1 MANKKI
7 SELTNINNP
16 SLSSITPVVVN
27 NITYKTSLQNLRQVL
42 VDSGSHNFTGSQ
54 TINGN
59 LVVSGSL
66 TAQQYIISSSY
77 INIITENISG
87 STSFGNTND
96 DTHKFT
102 GSVFVEGNL
111 NLTGTGSM
119 KNLIVG
125 FGEFNQSNPEV
136 LHVESSGSFNIVDL
150 KGDFEAYTQINL
162 KNKNSGSTASGDIV
176 ITADNGTEEIHYVDL
191 GINSSTYNA
200 GYVGYDND
208 AYLIN
213 AGKDLY
219 LGTIGGIEEHPSK
232 VHIFTNNSWEN
243 SQIVLSPTKEI
254 SFNTGS
260 VTTGFTYEFSG
271 SLKLKNELK
280 VDGSVTASYFIGD
293 GSQLTNLPTQSL
305 TDFATTGSNEF
316 YGNQIVYGDQII
328 VGNIESQY
336 TVTTQYLYAPTSSQ
350 QIIIYG
356 DPYKDTLIGVYAG
369 DDIELILI
377 EVEGVIWEF
386 QKNGKMKFPDGTYQ
400 STAFTTQSINS
411 LSLQTSSYATT
422 GSNSFNG
429 SQNITGSLIV
439 SEFIETTNIQ
449 GTGSLYLK
457 PDLNDS
463 RDFVIYNTAPSDV
476 HIKGNASYSFF
487 GDDTNYL
494 KIDNSISTIT
504 IKSTSGATIDT
515 LLNIKSVSEEVTVD
529 SGFGG
534 NRDFDY
540 TSGSIFYLTGI
551 TGNGIWNINNI
562 PTTDNKGVTITFLIE
577 QGVTPYSASAFT
589 FDSSAVTVK
598 WADSTIPTGSANKTE
613 IIGLTAFRVGSSWN
627 VLGSLSSFGN

>member
-42 VDSGSHNFTGSQ
+42 VDDGSHNFTGSQ

-77 INIITENISG
+77 INIVTENISG

-111 NLTGTGSM
+111 DLTGTGSM
-119 KNLIVG
+119 QNLIVG

-150 KGDFEAYTQINL
+150 KGNFTSYTQINL
-162 KNKNSGSTASGDIV
+162 KNKNSGSIASGDIV

-232 VHIFTNNSWEN
+232 VHIFTNNNWEN
-243 SQIVLSPTKEI
+243 SQIILNPTKEI
-254 SFNTGS
+254 SFNTSS
-260 VTTGFTYEFSG
+260 VTTGYTYEFSG

-280 VDGSVTASYFIGD
+280 VDGSVTASYFVGD
-293 GSQLTNLPTQSL
+293 GSQLMNLPTQSL
-305 TDFATTGSNEF
+305 NNFATTGSNTF
-316 YGNQIVYGDQII
+316 YGDQII
-328 VGNIESQY
+328 IGNIESQY

-350 QIIIYG
+350 QIIITG
-356 DPYKDTLIGVYAG
+356 DPNKDTLIGVYAG
-369 DDIELILI
+369 EGVELILF
-377 EVEGVIWEF
+377 EVEDSIWEF
-386 QKNGKMKFPDGTYQ
+386 QKGGIIKFPDNTYQ
-400 STAFTTQSINS
+400 STAFTTQSINL
-411 LSLQTSSYATT
+411 LSSQTSSYATT
-422 GSNSFNG
+422 GSNTFVGDQTITGSITVTQGFTGSLDYSHLINVPDPTFISSGPTSPGTAVVANDTDVDINFSGVGTKFSFTQTGMTFPDNTIQTSAFLGLPNNLVTTGSNSFNG
-429 SQNITGSLIV
+429 NQTING
-439 SEFIETTNIQ
+439 
-449 GTGSLYLK
+449 
-457 PDLNDS
+457 
-463 RDFVIYNTAPSDV
+463 FVVLS
-476 HIKGNASYSFF
+476 NATSSFN
-487 GDDTNYL
+487 DDTEASN
-494 KIDNSISTIT
+494 
-504 IKSTSGATIDT
+504 
-515 LLNIKSVSEEVTVD
+515 
-529 SGFGG
+529 GG
-534 NRDFDY
+534 VPLYGLYR
-540 TSGSIFYLTGI
+540 SGSFVMIRLT
-551 TGNGIWNINNI
+551 
-562 PTTDNKGVTITFLIE
+562 
-577 QGVTPYSASAFT
+577 
-589 FDSSAVTVK
+589 
-598 WADSTIPTGSANKTE
+598 
-613 IIGLTAFRVGSSWN
+613 
-627 VLGSLSSFGN
+627 

>member
-16 SLSSITPVVVN
+16 NLTSITPVVVN

-119 KNLIVG
+119 QNLIVG
-125 FGEFNQSNPEV
+125 FGEFNESNPEV

-219 LGTIGGIEEHPSK
+219 LGTIGGVEEHPSK

-243 SQIVLSPTKEI
+243 SQIILNPTKEI

-260 VTTGFTYEFSG
+260 VTSGYTYEFSG

-293 GSQLTNLPTQSL
+293 GSQLTNLPIQNS
-305 TDFATTGSNEF
+305 DNFATTGSNTF
-316 YGNQIVYGDQII
+316 YGNQLVIGD
-328 VGNIESQY
+328 IESEY
-336 TVTTQYLYAPTSSQ
+336 SVTTPYVYAPTSSQ
-350 QIIIYG
+350 QIIITG
-356 DPYKDTLIGVYAG
+356 DPNKDTLIGVYSG
-369 DDIELILI
+369 DDIELILLG
-377 EVEGVIWEF
+377 VENSIWEF
-386 QKNGKMKFPDGTYQ
+386 EKNGTIKFPDGTYQ

-562 PTTDNKGVTITFLIE
+562 PTTNNKGVTVTFLIE

-589 FDSSAVTVK
+589 FDSSPITVK